1 MKSFW
6 IDGDTMELVP
16 RDVTEPALKPDGV
29 LVKMRAVALNRG
41 EFVSGY
47 GLHAPG
53 SVKTAGYEG
62 AGEIVAVGANVKDLR
77 IGDRVF
83 GRADAA
89 FAEVASMHAG
99 EANRMPASL
108 DWVAAA
114 GAGITYITAY
124 DALIV
129 EGLCVAGDWA
139 LIPAASSGVGVAA
152 IQICKA
158 LGFKSFGT
166 TGSPQKLER
175 LKAIGMDA
183 GVPSRAPTFAP
194 LVRDAT
200 GGRGAKVSVNNV
212 GGTVVTESLRS
223 LCYRG
228 TLVIVGYVDRMVTPE
243 MDLLAVHINRL
254 RIIGISQKLRSPAE
268 RAETTRGFMDVVL
281 PHMVSGAIRPV
292 IDRVFAFDE
301 LPAAKRYM
309 EKDDHIGKIVAV
321 L

>member
-16 RDVTEPALKPDGV
+16 RDVPEPALKPDGV

-62 AGEIVAVGANVKDLR
+62 AGEIIAVGANVKDLR

-89 FAEVASMHAG
+89 FAEIASMQAG
-99 EANRMPASL
+99 EANRMPAAF
-108 DWVAAA
+108 DWQTAA

-129 EGLCVAGDWA
+129 EGLCVSGDWA
-139 LIPAASSGVGVAA
+139 LVPAASSGVGVAA

-166 TGSPQKLER
+166 TGSVQKLER

-254 RIIGISQKLRSPAE
+254 RIIGVSQKLRSPAE
-268 RAETTRGFMDVVL
+268 RAETTQGFRDVVL

-292 IDRVFAFDE
+292 VDRVFEFKD

-309 EKDDHIGKIVAV
+309 ETDGHIGKIVAV

>member
-6 IDGDTMELVP
+6 IDGDTMDLVP
-16 RDVTEPALKPDGV
+16 RDVPEPALKPDGV
-29 LVKMRAVALNRG
+29 LVKMHAVALNRG

-62 AGEIVAVGANVKDLR
+62 AGEIIAVGANVKDLR

-89 FAEVASMHAG
+89 FAEIASMQAG
-99 EANRMPASL
+99 EANRMPASF
-108 DWVAAA
+108 DWQTAA

-129 EGLCVAGDWA
+129 EGLCVPGDWA
-139 LIPAASSGVGVAA
+139 LVPAASSGVGVAA

-166 TGSPQKLER
+166 TGSVHKLER
-175 LKAIGMDA
+175 LKSIGMDA
-183 GVPSRAPTFAP
+183 GVPSRAPTFAA
-194 LVRDAT
+194 LVRDAS

-228 TLVIVGYVDRMVTPE
+228 TLVIVGYVDRMVMPE

-254 RIIGISQKLRSPAE
+254 RIIGVSQKLRSPAE
-268 RAETTRGFMDVVL
+268 RAQTTQGFRDVVL

-292 IDRVFAFDE
+292 VDRVFDFKD
-301 LPAAKRYM
+301 LPAAKRFM
-309 EKDDHIGKIVAV
+309 ETDGHIGKIVAV